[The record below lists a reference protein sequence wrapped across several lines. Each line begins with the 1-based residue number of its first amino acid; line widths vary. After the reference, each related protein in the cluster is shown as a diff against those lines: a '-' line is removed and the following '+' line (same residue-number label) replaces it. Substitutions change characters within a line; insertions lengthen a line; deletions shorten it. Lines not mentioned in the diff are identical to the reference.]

1 MLDFEKYTNDFTWDT
16 YLKFPIPTV
25 SFVMRRTG
33 QDVFRFFDT
42 EGEALGNLVA
52 MTRSAKNY
60 LFSNRTDLKAW
71 EQLLQ
76 RDIELVYN
84 VLEYILEFINFA
96 LFTGDYEE
104 LFKKGDEKAI
114 GLGLKNAKLML
125 VSGRKVLPFGV

>member
-1 MLDFEKYTNDFTWDT
+1 MLDFENYTNDFTWDKH
-16 YLKFPIPTV
+16 LKFPIPTV

-76 RDIELVYN
+76 VDIELVYN

-104 LFKKGDEKAI
+104 IFKKGDDKAI